1 MSRVWD
7 WIHSL
12 LSSPVRVAEDVLRI
26 VRQAVSELWHTLT
39 DCFYA
44 VRKAWALMVTG
55 AKVVAG
61 LLEDTASALYKAF
74 RYLYRTYLPKLTKT
88 VWGWVQTARALTQ
101 TLVTDLYHW
110 VAGKLA
116 DLWDYAKGIITWAL
130 AHIYNPL
137 HDALTQAWQW
147 ITDRGSVLWHYVQ
160 HPETLAAL
168 LLAPLLSVALR
179 WVRGH
184 TDVIARW
191 LMASLLGALLEAA
204 DIIEEIFADLV

>member
-7 WIHSL
+7 WIQSL

-26 VRQAVSELWHTLT
+26 VRQAISELWHTLT

-44 VRKAWALMVTG
+44 VREAWALMVTG
-55 AKVVAG
+55 AQVVAG

-74 RYLYRTYLPKLTKT
+74 RYLYKIYIPEFTKM
-88 VWGWVQTARALTQ
+88 VRGWVEDARTFAH
-101 TLVTDLYHW
+101 TLYTDLYRW
-110 VAGKLA
+110 VTRELDKVWKWAAGIVQWIVR
-116 DLWDYAKGIITWAL
+116 D
-130 AHIYNPL
+130 IYTPL
-137 HDALTQAWQW
+137 LKDFTQAWQW
-147 ITDRGSVLWHYVQ
+147 IANRGSVLWHYVQ

>member
-1 MSRVWD
+1 VEA
-7 WIHSL
+7 
-12 LSSPVRVAEDVLRI
+12 AEDVKRL
-26 VRQAVSELWHTLT
+26 VRKALSELWHTLT

-44 VRKAWALMVTG
+44 VREAWALMVTG
-55 AKVVAG
+55 AHVVAG
-61 LLEDTASALYKAF
+61 LLEDTASALYNAY

-88 VWGWVQTARALTQ
+88 VWGWVQTARALAQ
-101 TLVTDLYHW
+101 SLVTDLYHW
-110 VAGKLA
+110 LVGKLA

-137 HDALTQAWQW
+137 YDALTQAWQW
-147 ITDRGSVLWHYVQ
+147 IADRGSVLWHYVQ

-168 LLAPLLSVALR
+168 LLAPLLSVALG
-179 WVRGH
+179 WVRDH